1 MHDNDSQLFTIPLKF
16 KIKLLDFTVLKFHL
30 QYYIFFFF
38 FFFFEKCFRYRYQ
51 QHINQFDCPSVQ
63 EIKVQ

>member
-38 FFFFEKCFRYRYQ
+38 LKNALDTG
-51 QHINQFDCPSVQ
+51 INNT
-63 EIKVQ
+63 